1 MNVKK
6 IISNLLTAFMAQ
18 GVTFLVSL
26 VMSLLVP
33 KVLGI
38 ASYGYWQL
46 FVFYISYSGFFQLG
60 LNDGVYLIKGGQ
72 NRSEIDKKA
81 INSQFAVAVTL
92 QIAISFFFAIC
103 VLLNN
108 VGYERNF
115 VLFSFS
121 VYTILVNVSAFLG
134 YLFQAM
140 NETKLFSI
148 SSMLERLVFVVPML
162 IMVFF
167 KISDFRPFI
176 VFYII
181 ARFCSLLYCC
191 WKARDFFSSGFY
203 SATQSVKLAF
213 TSIKVGFGLMLANVA
228 GMFILGIARFL
239 VDNAWGI
246 EAFGKVSFSLSI
258 VNFFIS
264 FVSQASMVLFP
275 ALRQGNDSERRSFY
289 RLMRDLM
296 EIAFPFI
303 YIFYFPVS
311 SILSLW
317 LPQYSESMHYFAL
330 LLPICVFNTK
340 MDLCCTTYFKV
351 LREEKILLKV
361 NVIAVIGSAFC
372 SFVGV
377 YVLKSLDAVLLGAV
391 ICIMLRSLWSEHYL
405 NSKLGFCD
413 SLMPIEEMLL
423 SFVFIFFSLFYNSY
437 IAIGVFCVSYLLFL
451 LINKGVVISVVS
463 SISKKVR
470 YELNHGR
477 HGR

>member
-46 FVFYISYSGFFQLG
+46 FVFYISYSGFFHLG

-121 VYTILVNVSAFLG
+121 VYTILVNVSSFLG

-203 SATQSVKLAF
+203 SVGQSAKLAF
-213 TSIKVGFGLMLANVA
+213 ASIKVGFGLMLANVA

-289 RLMRDLM
+289 HLMRDLM
-296 EIAFPFI
+296 EIAFPII

-317 LPQYSESMHYFAL
+317 LPQYS
-330 LLPICVFNTK
+330 
-340 MDLCCTTYFKV
+340 
-351 LREEKILLKV
+351 
-361 NVIAVIGSAFC
+361 
-372 SFVGV
+372 
-377 YVLKSLDAVLLGAV
+377 
-391 ICIMLRSLWSEHYL
+391 
-405 NSKLGFCD
+405 
-413 SLMPIEEMLL
+413 
-423 SFVFIFFSLFYNSY
+423 
-437 IAIGVFCVSYLLFL
+437 
-451 LINKGVVISVVS
+451 
-463 SISKKVR
+463 
-470 YELNHGR
+470 
-477 HGR
+477 